1 MALKGVKEGDD
12 VNKKKLY
19 FSSFFPSLFYFS
31 LTFDKMP
38 HVTSL
43 IFNSIGFV
51 SNLYAL
57 KQINST
63 AFENPFALGFGG
75 QYQVTQ
81 NNRELGK

>member
-1 MALKGVKEGDD
+1 
-12 VNKKKLY
+12 
-19 FSSFFPSLFYFS
+19 
-31 LTFDKMP
+31 MP
-38 HVTSL
+38 HVASL
-43 IFNSIGFV
+43 VFNSIGFV

-81 NNRELGK
+81 NNRELEYKRAHEKNTTSI